1 MKWAIRTALPLSWQS
16 VRILFILFFTAEH
29 ENQNINWQRPF
40 SKNVAK
46 KFEYMSN
53 PAPGGLYAANFSSNQ
68 FQHTWLEFLVR
79 LKTLITLV

>member
-1 MKWAIRTALPLSWQS
+1 M
-16 VRILFILFFTAEH
+16 RI
-29 ENQNINWQRPF
+29 NINWQRPF

-53 PAPGGLYAANFSSNQ
+53 PAPGGLNAANFSSNQ

-79 LKTLITLV
+79 LKTLITLI